1 MNFSLFAVP
10 VMSTICET
18 VRPKPTPAQALQRRA
33 LAAVLAIAC
42 VCLPP
47 AQAQTEPAAAPPIA
61 NSAMD
66 DTLMYQLLVAELALT
81 QGDPGTAYDWIL
93 DAARRTR
100 DEQLFR
106 RATDIALQ
114 ARAGEQALTATRAW
128 RSTLPASLDALRLQM
143 QILLV
148 LGRPEA
154 LPEPLRVLLEQTPAA
169 DRSGLISALPRFL
182 QRANNPAQI
191 AGLMEEALKPYRDNP
206 ATRLA
211 VRVALGRAWLQAKEA
226 DRALALIRE
235 ARLLEPQAPGP
246 ALLALE
252 LMPARPAAEALV
264 QGYLRQSGADPA
276 AVQAI
281 RQAYVRVL
289 TQTQRYAQA
298 VTELQTTTQEQPT
311 LAQPYLSLGALHL
324 ELKQPALAETALL
337 RYLQLAPAPSP
348 VADSKPTPEPDE
360 AEALSGGETD
370 GESANDDEGD
380 TVSPKNGLYQAWLML
395 AQTAEQR
402 RDYPAAEAWLAKVDD
417 PKRALDVQTRR
428 ATLLAR
434 QGQMAAARELI
445 RRTPE
450 RNADDARA
458 KLVAEVSV
466 LRETKSWAE
475 AHDVMATA
483 NQRFTADADLL
494 YEQAMLAEKLDRLAD
509 MEALLR
515 RVITLKP
522 NSPHAHNALGY
533 SLADRK
539 VRLPEAKLLVQ
550 RALELAPGDPFITDS
565 MAWVEFRMGQPQ
577 EALRLLK
584 EAYAARPDTE
594 IAAHLGEVLW
604 SLGQKDEARRVWR
617 EAKARDASN
626 DVLRET
632 LTRLRADL

>member
-18 VRPKPTPAQALQRRA
+18 VSAKATRA
-33 LAAVLAIAC
+33 FATVLALGAIC
-42 VCLPP
+42 MPV
-47 AQAQTEPAAAPPIA
+47 AQAQTAGAPKETIA

-66 DTLMYQLLVAELALT
+66 DNLMYQLLVAELALI

-128 RSTLPASLDALRLQM
+128 RSALPTSLDALRLQM

-169 DRSGLISALPRFL
+169 ERSGLIAALPRFL
-182 QRANNPAQI
+182 QRANDPAQI
-191 AGLMEEALKPYRDNP
+191 AGLMDEALKPYRDAP
-206 ATRLA
+206 ATRMA
-211 VRVALGRAWLQAKEA
+211 VRTALGRAWLQAKDG
-226 DRALALIRE
+226 DRALALTRQ
-235 ARLLEPQAPGP
+235 AQALEPQAPGP

-252 LMPARPAAEALV
+252 LMATRPEAEALV
-264 QGYLRQSGADPA
+264 KSFLRQSGADPA
-276 AVQAI
+276 AVQGI

-298 VTELQTTTQEQPT
+298 VAELKTTTQEQPS

-324 ELKQPALAETALL
+324 ELKEPALAEAALL
-337 RYLQLAPAPSP
+337 RYLQLAPAPSAAESAKP
-348 VADSKPTPEPDE
+348 APEAD
-360 AEALSGGETD
+360 ETEDMPD
-370 GESANDDEGD
+370 GESVSDSAEDSGEDSAN
-380 TVSPKNGLYQAWLML
+380 PKNGLYQAWLML

-402 RDYPAAEAWLAKVDD
+402 RDYKAAETWLAKVVD

-434 QGQMAAARELI
+434 QGQMAAARALI
-445 RRTPE
+445 RQTPE

-458 KLVAEVSV
+458 KLVAEVAV

-475 AHDVMATA
+475 AHDVMANA
-483 NQRFTADADLL
+483 NQRFAGDADLL

-515 RVITLKP
+515 RVIALKP

-539 VRLPEAKLLVQ
+539 VRLPEARQLVQ

-584 EAYAARPDTE
+584 EAYTARPDAE